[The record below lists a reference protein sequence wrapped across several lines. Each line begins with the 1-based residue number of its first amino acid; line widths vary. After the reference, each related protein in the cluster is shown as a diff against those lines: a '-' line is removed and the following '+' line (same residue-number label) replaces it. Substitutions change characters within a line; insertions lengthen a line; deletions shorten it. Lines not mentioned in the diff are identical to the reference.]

1 MMELP
6 KPAREPVAERLAQ
19 RLDAGSS
26 RPTFTAV
33 LRDLGRLDL
42 AVYRAIAAT
51 PTPTLDQ
58 PLRRL
63 SDVATRSK
71 LWLGIAGTMAL
82 VGGKAGRRAALNGI
96 AALAVDSAAV
106 NVVAK
111 LSFGRQRPDPGKAGV
126 PEWRR
131 VRMPTSP
138 SFPSGH
144 AASGFA
150 FAEAVGEAA
159 PGIAMPLRLL
169 AAVVGYSRVHTGVHY
184 PGDVIAGA
192 LLGSSIGEAVGLGAR
207 WIRYRRRPLIGPGV
221 ES

>member
-1 MMELP
+1 MTEP
-6 KPAREPVAERLAQ
+6 TKPPREPAAERLAQ
-19 RLDAGSS
+19 RLDAGST
-26 RPTFTAV
+26 RPTLTAV

-42 AVYRAIAAT
+42 AVYHAIAAT
-51 PTPTLDQ
+51 PTPTLDG

-82 VGGKAGRRAALNGI
+82 VGGRTGRRAALNGI
-96 AALAVDSAAV
+96 AALAIDSAAV
-106 NVVAK
+106 NLVGK
-111 LSFGRQRPDPGKAGV
+111 LWFRRERPDPAEAGV

-131 VRMPTSP
+131 VQMPTSL

-150 FAEAVGEAA
+150 FTEAVGEVV

-169 AAVVGYSRVHTGVHY
+169 AALVAYSRVHTGVHY

-192 LLGSSIGEAVGLGAR
+192 LIGSSIGEAVGLGAR
-207 WIRYRRRPLIGPGV
+207 RIQDRQRI
-221 ES
+221 